1 MSDCGST
8 TWRSL
13 GRSSERLISAATDEI
28 LPRHCLK
35 HAAMHERLLED
46 ALRLLQIDL
55 ACGRQVDLAVLADE
69 ERNPNLFVDGVFHHA
84 DQLAHEVLVGA
95 EGRKVAQ
102 WRNTST
108 QS

>member
-13 GRSSERLISAATDEI
+13 GRSSERVISAATEI
-28 LPRHCLK
+28 LRRHCLK

-46 ALRLLQIDL
+46 ALRLRQIDL

-69 ERNPNLFVDGVFHHA
+69 ERNPDLFVDGVFHHA

-95 EGRKVAQ
+95 EGRKVAHC
-102 WRNTST
+102 RNPST